1 LSLLSQV
8 LLLDKKEAESEKALL
23 TAASINPELP
33 SIYRNQ
39 ARLLLKQSKPAE
51 ALEKAQSGYER
62 SFDDLES
69 LLVLAACLG
78 SNQRDQE
85 ALLLIEKILK
95 VRPNYAEAFANR
107 AIIRLRAKDI
117 FGSIK
122 DAEMTVSIK
131 PHLAQIWGLLGS
143 LRYQIKNLSGAI
155 EALNKAHENEPN
167 NVGYMI
173 DLGELLSQENK
184 AGEAIAILEN
194 ATELAPGNDNAW
206 INLGVAFQQNKK
218 NENAKTAYEKALAIN
233 PNSAEVS
240 SNLGAIAKDSGDL
253 NSALQYFEKALE
265 IKPDYAEAHS
275 NMGVTLQELGRLE
288 EAGVSY
294 QNAISLE
301 PDYALAYYNYGVA
314 LEYLN
319 RLDDVLENYDRAIV
333 LKSDYTDAIFN
344 KSLLKLRTGF
354 YIEGWR
360 LYERRWEKEPRITIN
375 KSYQKSLWLG
385 DESIINKTLLIYPE
399 QGLGDYIQF
408 IRYADLVEQLGAK
421 VILEVPSELMTL
433 CSTLKGQRILI
444 ENGKPLPYFDYRCP
458 VMSLPLALKT
468 TVETIPAQIPYLYVG
483 EERKKRWN
491 RKLGN
496 KISTR
501 IGLVWADSN
510 SLRKDKRSLF
520 LNQLTRVLELPF
532 EFHSI
537 QKEVR
542 EIDIKSLIDFPRIHQ
557 HQDDLLD
564 FSDPAALIDAMDLVI
579 SVDTAVAHLSGAMGK
594 KTFLLLPY
602 LADHRWML
610 DRTDSPW
617 YPAVT
622 LFRQPAMDDW
632 DSVIT
637 EIRLLLSD

>member
-1 LSLLSQV
+1 
-8 LLLDKKEAESEKALL
+8 
-23 TAASINPELP
+23 
-33 SIYRNQ
+33 
-39 ARLLLKQSKPAE
+39 
-51 ALEKAQSGYER
+51 
-62 SFDDLES
+62 
-69 LLVLAACLG
+69 
-78 SNQRDQE
+78 
-85 ALLLIEKILK
+85 
-95 VRPNYAEAFANR
+95 
-107 AIIRLRAKDI
+107 
-117 FGSIK
+117 
-122 DAEMTVSIK
+122 
-131 PHLAQIWGLLGS
+131 
-143 LRYQIKNLSGAI
+143 
-155 EALNKAHENEPN
+155 
-167 NVGYMI
+167 MI